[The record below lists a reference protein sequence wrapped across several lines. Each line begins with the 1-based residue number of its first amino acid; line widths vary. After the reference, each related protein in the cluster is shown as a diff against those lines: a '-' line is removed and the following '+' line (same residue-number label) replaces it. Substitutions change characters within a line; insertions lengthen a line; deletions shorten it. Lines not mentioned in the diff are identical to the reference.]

1 MTVIITD
8 VHYRMS
14 LAAIRDLAEAGVTVI
29 ACERMGAGTPLGFR
43 SRWPARRVLLPDEDY
58 GNALW
63 ELCRSVTEDAGERPA
78 LLPIGA
84 ATLRLVAAERER
96 FAAVCG
102 LCVPTLAQLA
112 LLNDKEQAAALAR
125 ACGVPVPGLFSRE
138 SGEAADAFL
147 ARVSLPAIVKPH
159 CGEALGLTAAQR
171 YVRADRID
179 QLTAAYEKFSALA
192 GEPPLVQEYLSG
204 GGFGCSVLARE
215 GKILRAVCHRR
226 VREYPI
232 SGGPSACCETVE
244 RPDLVDL
251 TARMAAAC
259 RYTGVAMFE
268 FKEDSAGQ
276 PRLLEVN
283 PRVWGSFPLT
293 RVSRSGFSLAW
304 CTEAWN
310 AGNPDRAVPLGRDHG
325 CQPCRMSFFPVDR
338 LAKRAYR
345 KAGLTAPAAEPGGRD
360 GLFDWRDP
368 RPAFAYW
375 ADLLRRK

>member
-1 MTVIITD
+1 MTAIITD

-14 LAAIRDLAEAGVTVI
+14 LAAIRDLAEAGVTVV
-29 ACERMGAGTPLGFR
+29 ACERAGAGTPLGFR
-43 SRWPARRVLLPDEDY
+43 SRRPARRVLLPDEGYAD
-58 GNALW
+58 ALW
-63 ELCRSVTEDAGERPA
+63 ELCRSVAEEEGEKPA
-78 LLPIGA
+78 LLPMGA
-84 ATLRLVAAERER
+84 ATLRLLAAERER

-102 LCVPTLAQLA
+102 LCVPTPEQLA

-125 ACGVPVPGLFSRE
+125 ACGVPAPGSFSPEISEER
-138 SGEAADAFL
+138 DAFL
-147 ARVSLPAIVKPH
+147 SCVPLPAIVKPH

-171 YVRADRID
+171 YVRADTAD
-179 QLTAAYEKFSALA
+179 QLTAAWEKFFALA
-192 GEPPLVQEYLSG
+192 GEPPLVQEFLPG

-215 GKILRAVCHRR
+215 GRILRAVCHRR

-232 SGGPSACCETVE
+232 TGGPSACCEAVE
-244 RPDLVDL
+244 RPDLAEF
-251 TARMAAAC
+251 TARMVSAC
-259 RYTGVAMFE
+259 GYTGVAMFE
-268 FKEDSAGQ
+268 FKEDAAGQ

-310 AGNPDRAVPLGRDHG
+310 AGNPDKAVPLGWDHG
-325 CQPCRMSFFPVDR
+325 CQTCRMSFFPVDW
-338 LAKRAYR
+338 LARRACR
-345 KAGLTAPAAEPGGRD
+345 KAGRAAAAREPGGRD
-360 GLFDWRDP
+360 GLFEWADP